1 MVNPQDKTKEAA
13 LIETGIHLST
23 ASVHQR
29 DRFAFWREAVCDAYV
44 QLECISDSR
53 TDFTGEIRLNR
64 MPRISTSIVS
74 GSQQLVRRRRH
85 DISKATDEWF
95 LLSIQLERNGLIQ
108 QCGRMAELG
117 RGDFALYSS
126 IDPYD
131 LSLPDGFRQLVVQI
145 PRLELLQRLP
155 NADLLTG
162 LTVSGAS
169 EIGGLVRDSVLRL
182 IRAQVTANPATRRC
196 LEDSIIDLCA
206 TGLTTLRGGE
216 AVRTATENRLIHQ
229 ADTIIA
235 QRIRDP
241 DLDRA
246 EIAAA
251 LSVSVR
257 RLSEVFQAEGTSVA
271 SKIRQLRLA
280 GVASDLRNPQ
290 FAGWTVSA
298 IAMRWGLN
306 NMQHFSRIFRE
317 HYGITPR
324 EYRAAG
330 PDGSVRSARL
340 AEKPE

>member
-1 MVNPQDKTKEAA
+1 MVNPQGRPKEAV

-23 ASVHQR
+23 ASVHRR
-29 DRFAFWREAVCDAYV
+29 DRFAYWREAVCDAYV

-74 GSQQLVRRRRH
+74 GSQQLVRRRRR
-85 DISKATDEWF
+85 DIAQAADEWF
-95 LLSIQLERNGLIQ
+95 LLSIQLERHGLIQ
-108 QCGRMAELG
+108 QCGRVAELG
-117 RGDFALYSS
+117 QGDFALYSS

-145 PRLELLQRLP
+145 PRHDLLQRLP

-162 LTVSGAS
+162 LSVSGATQ
-169 EIGGLVRDSVLRL
+169 IGGLVRDSVLRL
-182 IRAQVTANPATRRC
+182 IQAQAATGPATRHC

-206 TGLTTLRGGE
+206 TGLTTLRGAE
-216 AVRTATENRLIHQ
+216 AARTATEHRLIHQ

-241 DLDRA
+241 ELDRA

-306 NMQHFSRIFRE
+306 NLQHFSRIFRE
-317 HYGITPR
+317 KFGMSPR
-324 EYRAAG
+324 EYRSTG
-330 PDGSVRSARL
+330 R
-340 AEKPE
+340 